1 MSMSTGVIL
10 LRDKDDPQYQYY
22 LKVLNSCIEAKVPL
36 PDAVDRYFGGQGT
49 SNDPDFPLEIDFE
62 VTEWKKS
69 GQVGIDIDLD
79 KIPKGVKTIR
89 FYNSW

>member
-36 PDAVDRYFGGQGT
+36 PDAVDRYFGGEGED
-49 SNDPDFPLEIDFE
+49 NPEFPLEIDFE
-62 VTEWKKS
+62 ATEWKES
-69 GQVGIDIDLD
+69 GRSGIDIDLD